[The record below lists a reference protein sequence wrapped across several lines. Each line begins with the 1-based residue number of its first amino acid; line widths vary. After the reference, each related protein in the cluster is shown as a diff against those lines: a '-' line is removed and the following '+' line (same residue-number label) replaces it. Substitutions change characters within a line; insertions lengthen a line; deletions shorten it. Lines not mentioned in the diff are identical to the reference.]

1 MELDKRTKEKNI
13 ETLNEKLNEIEQEN
27 SQLRRLAHAD
37 EATKLKI
44 ELKAAKE
51 RLNVIEKEL

>member
-1 MELDKRTKEKNI
+1 MD
-13 ETLNEKLNEIEQEN
+13 EN

-51 RLNVIEKEL
+51 KIRLIETELNKSNDYTK